1 MNNCNN
7 DRVFIVS
14 KEKSKQFLE
23 DSKKN
28 VISPEFLRKCLY
40 AYRLLNKKNEQEEIM
55 SGLTPKKKEELKQMM
70 GKYSGKVCLSLL
82 SMEECEHDFMRMQY
96 ADEEY
101 QAKLECEVANDDQI
115 PYEVKRIIQQMEEDI
130 SDDDFYDLLG

>member
-7 DRVFIVS
+7 NNRVFIVS

-28 VISPEFLRKCLY
+28 VISPEFLKRCLY
-40 AYRLLNKKNEQEEIM
+40 YNRLLNKKMEQEENM

-70 GKYSGKVCLSLL
+70 GKYSGKVGLSLL
-82 SMEECEHDFMRMQY
+82 VMENRDRVVVSMEDGLEVLEDVDFI
-96 ADEEY
+96 E
-101 QAKLECEVANDDQI
+101 L
-115 PYEVKRIIQQMEEDI
+115 
-130 SDDDFYDLLG
+130 F